1 MDILEETEDVKLW
14 NRTLREIS
22 LILSVLRKTK
32 DKSDF
37 YLKT

>member
-1 MDILEETEDVKLW
+1 MDILEETEDVKLC